1 MTPLFEGLSQHGRVQ
16 TAADS
21 CKKELLASGHFLS
34 LGHPING
41 IEMVQKGCCKRI
53 MPRRN
58 TALLVPNE
66 ALEIICHKRTDKVYE
81 SYPDSLQLAQRTWI
95 S

>member
-1 MTPLFEGLSQHGRVQ
+1 
-16 TAADS
+16 
-21 CKKELLASGHFLS
+21 
-34 LGHPING
+34 
-41 IEMVQKGCCKRI
+41 

-66 ALEIICHKRTDKVYE
+66 ALEIIAHKRTDKVYE